1 MSLTQGIR
9 KVYFYSW
16 LPYSADRRQHI
27 DDGILPTVHL
37 ISHSRGSY
45 GRRGRGLE
53 GC

>member
-27 DDGILPTVHL
+27 DDGIFAN
-37 ISHSRGSY
+37 SSFNQSF
-45 GRRGRGLE
+45 
-53 GC
+53 